1 MKRLLIFTLMLF
13 SVVRI
18 SAQEC
23 DVLSSE
29 WLNPSPQTTVFN
41 YSSGRLT
48 GIPDPANSNNPTDSK
63 TIFEGFTSP
72 TPGTTPVGAVTLG
85 LGFLS
90 DANDNLRID
99 VIVYND
105 NAGKPGTEVGGVTG
119 LSPTVLGV
127 THSFKEIWV
136 ELPSLPVPTTSRF
149 YVGVVMHPGDASDQ
163 LVVQSNAKGQGNG
176 DGSNSIT
183 TTKFGNEKLLNTYSS
198 DVDLKVLPKLGVYK
212 DASFSYGSSSYCS
225 SLSDPT
231 PTISGDAG
239 GTFTSSPA
247 GLSINSSTGRIDLSA
262 STGGT
267 YTIRYSIA
275 GSCPVSETQTVS
287 ISAPI
292 ADFPAPPKFG
302 CGPLTVNF
310 TDASSISGTN
320 TIVGWAWDFGDGSTS
335 TAQNPSHV
343 YDKPGLYNVKLRITD
358 SKGCTNEK
366 TRVNYVQVIGPDVQ
380 FGTTTTTLLGGPG
393 AVTFQDQTTFGAPIT
408 SWAWSFGDGGTS
420 NLQNPTHTYN
430 TSGTFDVNL
439 TVTDI
444 DGCSRTLVK
453 TNYVNT
459 IPGAFDVSI
468 AIFSG
473 DEDRFSVRAQESIPN
488 ALVFNSDGTKMFIL
502 GELGNNINEYTLSTA
517 FDVSTAIFAGNAE
530 RFSVAAQEGGSTDLV
545 FNTDGTKMFTT
556 GFVSDNINEYTLS
569 TPFDVSTASYA
580 GNTERFSVTGQEAT
594 PTSLA
599 FNTEGTKMFV
609 MGYNGDNI
617 NEYDLTLA
625 WDISTA
631 SYAGDA
637 ERFSVAGHETSPQ
650 SLVFNTSGI
659 KMFVMGMIGDDINEY
674 DLSTP
679 FDVSTAVFAGN
690 AERFS
695 VAGQE
700 TTPTSLA
707 FNTDGTK
714 MFVLGSNGDDINVYS
729 LAAPVI
735 TGAVA
740 NQAVNDNATNSPFS
754 TITVADPNGDNVS
767 ATITLDDNAKGVL
780 TGTGLTGTGP
790 YTLASTDATSLQASL
805 RALVFNPTDN
815 RVATGSTEKTT
826 FTLQVS
832 DGERN
837 DTDANTTVISSP
849 VAPTVSLSSPA
860 TSPTN
865 GFDITITFSEDVTGF
880 TVGDINVSNGTA
892 SAFNATSASVYT
904 ALITPTTDGAVKVDV
919 AANVAQ
925 DAATNGNTAAT
936 QFSITADLTSPTVA
950 ITSTAADPING
961 AFTTTFTF
969 SESVTGFAVGDI
981 TLNNAS
987 ASNFTATSTSV
998 YTALITPTT
1007 DGAVTVDAAANVAQ
1021 DAATNGNT
1029 AATQFSITA
1038 DLTSPTVI
1046 ITSTAADPINGAFT
1060 TIFTFSEAVTGFAI
1074 GDITVANGTASNF
1087 ASTSTTVYTA
1097 LITPTIDGAV
1107 TVDVTTNVAQDA
1119 ATNGNTAA
1127 TQFSITADLT
1137 EPTVVISSTAANPIN
1152 GAFTTTFTFSESV
1165 TGFAVGDITVGN
1177 GTASN
1182 FTSTSATVYTALITP
1197 TVDGAVTVNVAANVA
1212 QDAATNGNVAAT
1224 QFSITAD
1231 LTNPTVLISSTAAD
1245 PINGAFTATFTFSEA
1260 VTGFAIGDITVAN
1273 GTTTNFTS
1281 TSASVYTALITP
1293 TTDGAVKVD
1302 VAANAAQD
1310 AATNGNTAATQ
1321 FSITADLTEP
1331 TVVISSTAADPING
1345 AFTTTFTF
1353 SEAVTGFVVGD
1364 IALSN
1369 ASASNFTA
1377 ISATVYTALI
1387 TPTTDG
1393 AVTVDVATNV
1403 AQDAATNGNTVAT
1416 QFSITAD
1423 LTEPTVVIS
1432 SMAADP
1438 INGAFTTTFTFSE
1451 AVTGFVVGDI
1461 ALSNASASNFTAIS
1475 ATVYTALVTPTTD
1488 GAVTIDLAAN
1498 VAQDVAANGNT
1509 AATQFSII
1517 ADLTSPTVTITSSA
1531 ANPINGAFLTTVTFS
1546 EAVTGF
1552 TVGDI
1557 TVGNGTS
1564 SAFSATS
1571 TSVYTA
1577 LITAT
1582 TDGAVTVDVT
1592 ANVAQDAATN
1602 GNVAATQFSIT
1613 ADLTD
1618 PTVLISSTAADP
1630 INGAFTTTFTFS
1642 EAVTGFA
1649 VGDITLSNA
1658 SSSDFTVTSATIYTA
1673 LITPTTDGA
1682 VTVDILANAAQDA
1695 ATNGNTAATPFS
1707 ITADLTSP
1715 TVTIT
1720 SSAANPINRAFL
1732 TTVTFNEA
1740 VTGFTLGDITVGN
1753 GIASNFASTSAT
1765 VYTALI
1771 TPTTDGAVTV
1781 DVAANVAQD
1790 LATNGNTAATQFS
1803 ITADLTSPT
1812 VVITSTAA
1820 NPINGAFLTT
1830 VTFSEAVTGFAVGD
1844 ITVGNGTASNFTST
1858 SATVYTALIT
1868 PTADGAVTVNV
1879 AANVAQDA
1887 ATNGNTIATQF
1898 SINADMTNPMVLI
1911 TSTAA
1916 NPINGAFTTTFT
1928 FNEAVTGFVVGD
1940 ITLNNASASNF
1951 TAISATVYTVLI
1963 TPTIDGEVM
1972 VDVAANVAQ
1981 DAATNG
1987 NTAATQFSIIADLT
2001 EPTVVISSMA
2011 ADPSDGAFLTTFTF
2025 SEAVTGF
2032 TLGDITVGN
2041 GAASNFASTS
2051 ATVYTALI
2059 TPTTDG
2065 AVTVDVAAN
2074 SAQDAATNENTA
2086 ATQFSIRADFTA
2098 PTVIVQGMPTELNT
2112 FDPFTVTFSFSEPVA
2127 GFASNDFVL
2136 DNLSVISFSVVD
2148 ASNYEVS
2155 LKAITNE
2162 DVSLKLPVNSLQDLA
2177 GNTNTLETTMN
2188 ISFNSLPMDISL
2200 SEIKIDEN
2208 NALAAEI
2215 GLLATTDAD
2224 LGDTHSYSLVA
2235 GTGSED
2241 NDQFSITFD
2250 KLRAATSFNYETK
2263 SSYKIR
2269 VKTDDGKGGLL
2280 EKTFAISINDINEQ
2294 PTDIALSN
2302 TLIDETDESSVL
2314 VGVFATTDQDNGD
2327 TFAYELITGNGS
2339 ANNNFFAISNGQLH
2353 TNQAI
2358 NFEEHELLS
2367 IRVKVT
2373 DSGGLSFEK
2382 AFEIGINNVVNE
2394 DLRNFTKDAPDARV
2408 KNFFTPNNDG
2418 MNDFWVIEDIKD
2430 NPVNEVKV
2438 FTQSGKMVFSAK
2450 DYQNDW
2456 AGKFEGSVLP
2466 SGTYYYEINISNGQA
2481 IVRGTL
2487 LILTK

>member
-13 SVVRI
+13 SVVHI

-41 YSSGRLT
+41 YSGGRLT

-105 NAGKPGTEVGGVTG
+105 NAGKPGTAVGGVTG
-119 LSPTVLGV
+119 LSPTALGV

-247 GLSINSSTGRIDLSA
+247 GLSINSSTGRIDLST

-366 TRVNYVQVIGPDVQ
+366 TRVNYVQVIGPEVK
-380 FGTTTTTLLGGPG
+380 FSTTGTTILGGPG
-393 AVTFQDQTTFGAPIT
+393 AITFQNQSTSTSPIVNW
-408 SWAWSFGDGGTS
+408 SWNFGDGSTS
-420 NLQNPTHTYN
+420 NLQNPTHTYT
-430 TSGTFDVNL
+430 TSGTFDVSL
-439 TVTDI
+439 TVTDL
-444 DGCSRTLVK
+444 DGCSRTLTK

-459 IPGAFDVSI
+459 ISGAFDISK
-468 AIFSG
+468 AIFEG
-473 DEDRFSVRAQESIPN
+473 NED
-488 ALVFNSDGTKMFIL
+488 
-502 GELGNNINEYTLSTA
+502 
-517 FDVSTAIFAGNAE
+517 
-530 RFSVAAQEGGSTDLV
+530 RFSVAAQESEPRSIA
-545 FNTDGTKMFTT
+545 FNLDGTKLYVM
-556 GFVSDNINEYTLS
+556 GGSGDDINEYNLS
-569 TPFDVSTASYA
+569 VAYDVTS
-580 GNTERFSVTGQEAT
+580 SV
-594 PTSLA
+594 
-599 FNTEGTKMFV
+599 
-609 MGYNGDNI
+609 
-617 NEYDLTLA
+617 
-625 WDISTA
+625 
-631 SYAGDA
+631 YAGDA
-637 ERFSVAGHETSPQ
+637 ERFSVALEETNPRSFA
-650 SLVFNTSGI
+650 FNNDGT
-659 KMFVMGMIGDDINEY
+659 KMFVIGTIGDDVNEY
-674 DLSTP
+674 NLSTA
-679 FDVSTAVFAGN
+679 FDISTAVFAGN
-690 AERFS
+690 AQRFS
-695 VAGQE
+695 VAAQE
-700 TTPTSLA
+700 TYPTSLTFNHDGTKMYVAGSDNDAVNEYILSEA
-707 FNTDGTK
+707 FDVSSATYSKRLLVGTQELFPQYIVFVNNGFNLLLMGSSGDDINQYTLTTAFDLFTATFAGNAARFSVASQDGQPNSVTFNSDGTK
-714 MFVLGSNGDDINVYS
+714 MFVLGFEGKDINEYS

-740 NQAVNDNATNSPFS
+740 NQAVNDNATISPFS
-754 TITVADPNGDNVS
+754 AITVADPNGDNVS

-780 TGTGLTGTGP
+780 SGTGLTGSGP
-790 YTLASTDATSLQASL
+790 YTLASTDAASLQASL

-815 RVATGSTEKTT
+815 RVASASTEKTT
-826 FTLQVS
+826 FTIQLS

-849 VAPTVSLSSPA
+849 VAPTVSLSSLA
-860 TSPTN
+860 TAPTN
-865 GFDITITFSEDVTGF
+865 GFGITITFSEDVTGF

-904 ALITPTTDGAVKVDV
+904 ALITPTTDGAVTVDV

-925 DAATNGNTAAT
+925 DAATNGNTSAT
-936 QFSITADLTSPTVA
+936 QFSITADLTVPTVT
-950 ITSTAADPING
+950 ISSTVADPTNG

-969 SESVTGFAVGDI
+969 SEAVTGFAIGDI
-981 TLNNAS
+981 TLGNAT
-987 ASNFTATSTSV
+987 ASNFSAISSTV

-1007 DGAVTVDAAANVAQ
+1007 DGAVTIDVAANVVQ

-1029 AATQFSITA
+1029 VATQFSITA

-1152 GAFTTTFTFSESV
+1152 GAFLTTVTFSEAV

-1310 AATNGNTAATQ
+1310 AATNGNA
-1321 FSITADLTEP
+1321 
-1331 TVVISSTAADPING
+1331 
-1345 AFTTTFTF
+1345 
-1353 SEAVTGFVVGD
+1353 
-1364 IALSN
+1364 
-1369 ASASNFTA
+1369 
-1377 ISATVYTALI
+1377 
-1387 TPTTDG
+1387 
-1393 AVTVDVATNV
+1393 
-1403 AQDAATNGNTVAT
+1403 
-1416 QFSITAD
+1416 
-1423 LTEPTVVIS
+1423 
-1432 SMAADP
+1432 
-1438 INGAFTTTFTFSE
+1438 
-1451 AVTGFVVGDI
+1451 
-1461 ALSNASASNFTAIS
+1461 
-1475 ATVYTALVTPTTD
+1475 
-1488 GAVTIDLAAN
+1488 
-1498 VAQDVAANGNT
+1498 

-1517 ADLTSPTVTITSSA
+1517 ADLTNPTVLISSTVA
-1531 ANPINGAFLTTVTFS
+1531 DPVNGAFTATFTFS

-1557 TVGNGTS
+1557 TAGNG
-1564 SAFSATS
+1564 A
-1571 TSVYTA
+1571 
-1577 LITAT
+1577 
-1582 TDGAVTVDVT
+1582 
-1592 ANVAQDAATN
+1592 
-1602 GNVAATQFSIT
+1602 
-1613 ADLTD
+1613 
-1618 PTVLISSTAADP
+1618 
-1630 INGAFTTTFTFS
+1630 
-1642 EAVTGFA
+1642 
-1649 VGDITLSNA
+1649 
-1658 SSSDFTVTSATIYTA
+1658 
-1673 LITPTTDGA
+1673 
-1682 VTVDILANAAQDA
+1682 
-1695 ATNGNTAATPFS
+1695 
-1707 ITADLTSP
+1707 
-1715 TVTIT
+1715 
-1720 SSAANPINRAFL
+1720 
-1732 TTVTFNEA
+1732 
-1740 VTGFTLGDITVGN
+1740 
-1753 GIASNFASTSAT
+1753 ASNFTSTSAT

-1790 LATNGNTAATQFS
+1790 AATNGNTAATQFSITADLTNPTVNITSTAADPINGAFTTTFTFNEAVTGFVVGDITLNNALASNFTATSTSVYTVLITPTTDGAVTVDVAANVAQDAATNGNTAATQFS

-1812 VVITSTAA
+1812 VTVTSTAA
-1820 NPINGAFLTT
+1820 DPINGAFTT
-1830 VTFSEAVTGFAVGD
+1830 TFTFSEAVTGFAVGD

-1868 PTADGAVTVNV
+1868 PTADGAVTVDV

-1887 ATNGNTIATQF
+1887 ATNGNTAATQF
-1898 SINADMTNPMVLI
+1898 SIIADLTNPTVAI

-1928 FNEAVTGFVVGD
+1928 FSEAVTGFATGDIVVG
-1940 ITLNNASASNF
+1940 NGVASNF
-1951 TAISATVYTVLI
+1951 ASTSTSVYTALI
-1963 TPTIDGEVM
+1963 TPTTDGAVT
-1972 VDVAANVAQ
+1972 VDVTANVAQ

-1987 NTAATQFSIIADLT
+1987 NVAATQFSIIADLT

-2074 SAQDAATNENTA
+2074 SAQDAATNGNTA

-2098 PTVIVQGMPTELNT
+2098 PTVIVQGVPTELNT

-2127 GFASNDFVL
+2127 GFASNDFIL

-2235 GTGSED
+2235 GTGSEN

-2250 KLRAATSFNYETK
+2250 KLRAATTFNYETK

-2302 TLIDETDESSVL
+2302 TLIDETDEPSVL

-2382 AFEIGINNVVNE
+2382 ALEIGVNNVVNE
-2394 DLRNFTKDAPDARV
+2394 DLRDFTKDAPDARV

>member
-13 SVVRI
+13 SVVHI

-41 YSSGRLT
+41 YSGGRLT

-105 NAGKPGTEVGGVTG
+105 NAGKPGTAVGGVTG
-119 LSPTVLGV
+119 LSPTALGV
-127 THSFKEIWV
+127 THAFKEIWV
-136 ELPSLPVPTTSRF
+136 ELSSLPVPTTSRF

-617 NEYDLTLA
+617 NEYELTLA

-659 KMFVMGMIGDDINEY
+659 KMFVMGIIGDDINEY

-805 RALVFNPTDN
+805 RALVFNPTDS
-815 RVATGSTEKTT
+815 RVAAGSTETTT
-826 FTLQVS
+826 FSLAIS
-832 DGERN
+832 DGMLS
-837 DTDANTTVISSP
+837 DTDQITTVVASP
-849 VAPTVSLSSPA
+849 VAPTVTITSVA

-865 GFDITITFSEDVTGF
+865 DFDITITFNENVTGF
-880 TVGDINVSNGTA
+880 TVGDITVANGTA
-892 SAFNATSASVYT
+892 GSFAATSASIYT
-904 ALITPTTDGAVKVDV
+904 ATIAPISNGLVTVDIL
-919 AANVAQ
+919 ASVAQ
-925 DAATNGNTAAT
+925 DAGGVDNTAAT
-936 QFSITADLTSPTVA
+936 QFSIT
-950 ITSTAADPING
+950 
-961 AFTTTFTF
+961 
-969 SESVTGFAVGDI
+969 
-981 TLNNAS
+981 
-987 ASNFTATSTSV
+987 
-998 YTALITPTT
+998 
-1007 DGAVTVDAAANVAQ
+1007 
-1021 DAATNGNT
+1021 
-1029 AATQFSITA
+1029 
-1038 DLTSPTVI
+1038 
-1046 ITSTAADPINGAFT
+1046 
-1060 TIFTFSEAVTGFAI
+1060 
-1074 GDITVANGTASNF
+1074 
-1087 ASTSTTVYTA
+1087 
-1097 LITPTIDGAV
+1097 
-1107 TVDVTTNVAQDA
+1107 
-1119 ATNGNTAA
+1119 
-1127 TQFSITADLT
+1127 
-1137 EPTVVISSTAANPIN
+1137 
-1152 GAFTTTFTFSESV
+1152 
-1165 TGFAVGDITVGN
+1165 
-1177 GTASN
+1177 
-1182 FTSTSATVYTALITP
+1182 
-1197 TVDGAVTVNVAANVA
+1197 
-1212 QDAATNGNVAAT
+1212 
-1224 QFSITAD
+1224 
-1231 LTNPTVLISSTAAD
+1231 
-1245 PINGAFTATFTFSEA
+1245 
-1260 VTGFAIGDITVAN
+1260 
-1273 GTTTNFTS
+1273 
-1281 TSASVYTALITP
+1281 
-1293 TTDGAVKVD
+1293 
-1302 VAANAAQD
+1302 
-1310 AATNGNTAATQ
+1310 
-1321 FSITADLTEP
+1321 
-1331 TVVISSTAADPING
+1331 
-1345 AFTTTFTF
+1345 
-1353 SEAVTGFVVGD
+1353 
-1364 IALSN
+1364 
-1369 ASASNFTA
+1369 
-1377 ISATVYTALI
+1377 
-1387 TPTTDG
+1387 
-1393 AVTVDVATNV
+1393 
-1403 AQDAATNGNTVAT
+1403 
-1416 QFSITAD
+1416 
-1423 LTEPTVVIS
+1423 
-1432 SMAADP
+1432 
-1438 INGAFTTTFTFSE
+1438 
-1451 AVTGFVVGDI
+1451 
-1461 ALSNASASNFTAIS
+1461 
-1475 ATVYTALVTPTTD
+1475 
-1488 GAVTIDLAAN
+1488 
-1498 VAQDVAANGNT
+1498 
-1509 AATQFSII
+1509 

-1531 ANPINGAFLTTVTFS
+1531 ANPINGAFLTTVTF
-1546 EAVTGF
+1546 
-1552 TVGDI
+1552 
-1557 TVGNGTS
+1557 
-1564 SAFSATS
+1564 
-1571 TSVYTA
+1571 
-1577 LITAT
+1577 
-1582 TDGAVTVDVT
+1582 
-1592 ANVAQDAATN
+1592 
-1602 GNVAATQFSIT
+1602 
-1613 ADLTD
+1613 
-1618 PTVLISSTAADP
+1618 
-1630 INGAFTTTFTFS
+1630 
-1642 EAVTGFA
+1642 
-1649 VGDITLSNA
+1649 
-1658 SSSDFTVTSATIYTA
+1658 
-1673 LITPTTDGA
+1673 
-1682 VTVDILANAAQDA
+1682 
-1695 ATNGNTAATPFS
+1695 
-1707 ITADLTSP
+1707 
-1715 TVTIT
+1715 
-1720 SSAANPINRAFL
+1720 
-1732 TTVTFNEA
+1732 NEA

-1753 GIASNFASTSAT
+1753 GVASNFASTSAT

-1803 ITADLTSPT
+1803 IIADLTNPT
-1812 VVITSTAA
+1812 VNITSTAA
-1820 NPINGAFLTT
+1820 DPTNGVFTATF
-1830 VTFSEAVTGFAVGD
+1830 TFSEVVTGFAIGD
-1844 ITVGNGTASNFTST
+1844 ITVANGTTTNFTSS
-1858 SATVYTALIT
+1858 SASVYTALIT
-1868 PTADGAVTVNV
+1868 PTTDGAVMVDV

-1887 ATNGNTIATQF
+1887 ATNGNTAATQF
-1898 SINADMTNPMVLI
+1898 SITADLTNPTVNITSSAADPINGTFTTTFTFSEAITGFAIGDIALNNASASNFTAITTTVYTALITPTMDGAITVDVAANVAQDAATNGNTMATQFSITADLTNPTVLI
-1911 TSTAA
+1911 SSTAA
-1916 NPINGAFTTTFT
+1916 DPINGAFTSTFT
-1928 FNEAVTGFVVGD
+1928 FSEAVTGFVVAD

-2011 ADPSDGAFLTTFTF
+2011 ADPSDGAFLTTVTF

-2074 SAQDAATNENTA
+2074 SAQDAATNGNTA
-2086 ATQFSIRADFTA
+2086 ATQLSIRADFTA
-2098 PTVIVQGMPTELNT
+2098 PTVIVQGVPTELNT

-2215 GLLATTDAD
+2215 GLLATDDAD
-2224 LGDTHSYSLVA
+2224 LGDTHSYTLVA

-2250 KLRAATSFNYETK
+2250 KLRAATTFNYETK

-2280 EKTFAISINDINEQ
+2280 EKTFAISINDVNEQ

-2302 TLIDETDESSVL
+2302 TLIDETDEPSVL

-2382 AFEIGINNVVNE
+2382 AFEIGVNNVVNE
-2394 DLRNFTKDAPDARV
+2394 DLRDFTKDAPDARV

>member
-13 SVVRI
+13 SVVHI

-41 YSSGRLT
+41 YSGGRLT

-105 NAGKPGTEVGGVTG
+105 NAGKPGTAVGGVTG
-119 LSPTVLGV
+119 LSPTALGV

-136 ELPSLPVPTTSRF
+136 ELSSLPVPTTSRF

-247 GLSINSSTGRIDLSA
+247 GLSINSSTGRIDLST

-637 ERFSVAGHETSPQ
+637 ERFSVAGYETSPQ

-805 RALVFNPTDN
+805 RALVFNPTDS
-815 RVATGSTEKTT
+815 RVAAGSTEATT
-826 FTLQVS
+826 FSLAIS
-832 DGERN
+832 DGMLS
-837 DTDANTTVISSP
+837 DTDQITTVVASP
-849 VAPTVSLSSPA
+849 VAPTVTITSVA

-865 GFDITITFSEDVTGF
+865 DFDIMITFNENVTGF
-880 TVGDINVSNGTA
+880 TVGDITVANGTA
-892 SAFNATSASVYT
+892 GSFAATSASIYT
-904 ALITPTTDGAVKVDV
+904 ATIAPISNGLVTVDIL
-919 AANVAQ
+919 ASVAQ
-925 DAATNGNTAAT
+925 DAGGVDNTAAT
-936 QFSITADLTSPTVA
+936 QFSITADVTVPTIT

-961 AFTTTFTF
+961 GFTTTFTF

-987 ASNFTATSTSV
+987 ASNFTAISATV
-998 YTALITPTT
+998 YTALITPIT
-1007 DGAVTVDAAANVAQ
+1007 DGAVMVDVAANVAQ
-1021 DAATNGNT
+1021 DAASNGNT
-1029 AATQFSITA
+1029 AATQFNLTA
-1038 DLTSPTVI
+1038 DLINPTVN
-1046 ITSTAADPINGAFT
+1046 ITSTAADPI
-1060 TIFTFSEAVTGFAI
+1060 
-1074 GDITVANGTASNF
+1074 D
-1087 ASTSTTVYTA
+1087 
-1097 LITPTIDGAV
+1097 
-1107 TVDVTTNVAQDA
+1107 
-1119 ATNGNTAA
+1119 
-1127 TQFSITADLT
+1127 
-1137 EPTVVISSTAANPIN
+1137 
-1152 GAFTTTFTFSESV
+1152 GAFTTTFTFSEGV
-1165 TGFAVGDITVGN
+1165 TGFV
-1177 GTASN
+1177 
-1182 FTSTSATVYTALITP
+1182 
-1197 TVDGAVTVNVAANVA
+1197 
-1212 QDAATNGNVAAT
+1212 
-1224 QFSITAD
+1224 
-1231 LTNPTVLISSTAAD
+1231 
-1245 PINGAFTATFTFSEA
+1245 
-1260 VTGFAIGDITVAN
+1260 IGDITLN
-1273 GTTTNFTS
+1273 
-1281 TSASVYTALITP
+1281 
-1293 TTDGAVKVD
+1293 
-1302 VAANAAQD
+1302 
-1310 AATNGNTAATQ
+1310 
-1321 FSITADLTEP
+1321 
-1331 TVVISSTAADPING
+1331 
-1345 AFTTTFTF
+1345 
-1353 SEAVTGFVVGD
+1353 
-1364 IALSN
+1364 N

-1403 AQDAATNGNTVAT
+1403 AQDAA
-1416 QFSITAD
+1416 I
-1423 LTEPTVVIS
+1423 
-1432 SMAADP
+1432 
-1438 INGAFTTTFTFSE
+1438 
-1451 AVTGFVVGDI
+1451 
-1461 ALSNASASNFTAIS
+1461 
-1475 ATVYTALVTPTTD
+1475 
-1488 GAVTIDLAAN
+1488 
-1498 VAQDVAANGNT
+1498 NGNT
-1509 AATQFSII
+1509 AATQFSIT

-1531 ANPINGAFLTTVTFS
+1531 ANPINGAFLTTVTFN

-1552 TVGDI
+1552 TLGDI
-1557 TVGNGTS
+1557 TVGNGAASNFAST
-1564 SAFSATS
+1564 SAT
-1571 TSVYTA
+1571 VYTA
-1577 LITAT
+1577 LITPT

-1602 GNVAATQFSIT
+1602 GNVAATQFSII
-1613 ADLTD
+1613 ADLTN

-1630 INGAFTTTFTFS
+1630 INGAFTSTFTFS

-1649 VGDITLSNA
+1649 ISDIALNNA
-1658 SSSDFTVTSATIYTA
+1658 SSSNFTA
-1673 LITPTTDGA
+1673 ITT
-1682 VTVDILANAAQDA
+1682 
-1695 ATNGNTAATPFS
+1695 
-1707 ITADLTSP
+1707 
-1715 TVTIT
+1715 
-1720 SSAANPINRAFL
+1720 
-1732 TTVTFNEA
+1732 
-1740 VTGFTLGDITVGN
+1740 
-1753 GIASNFASTSAT
+1753 T
-1765 VYTALI
+1765 VYTVLI

-1790 LATNGNTAATQFS
+1790 AATNGNTAATQFS
-1803 ITADLTSPT
+1803 ITADLTNPT
-1812 VVITSTAA
+1812 VNITSTVAD
-1820 NPINGAFLTT
+1820 PINGAFTAT
-1830 VTFSEAVTGFAVGD
+1830 FTFSEAVTGFAIGD
-1844 ITVGNGTASNFTST
+1844 IA
-1858 SATVYTALIT
+1858 
-1868 PTADGAVTVNV
+1868 
-1879 AANVAQDA
+1879 
-1887 ATNGNTIATQF
+1887 
-1898 SINADMTNPMVLI
+1898 
-1911 TSTAA
+1911 
-1916 NPINGAFTTTFT
+1916 
-1928 FNEAVTGFVVGD
+1928 
-1940 ITLNNASASNF
+1940 LNNASASNF

-2001 EPTVVISSMA
+2001 EPMVVISSMA

-2065 AVTVDVAAN
+2065 AVTVDVAEN
-2074 SAQDAATNENTA
+2074 SAQDAATNGNTA

-2098 PTVIVQGMPTELNT
+2098 PTVIVQGVPTELNT

-2148 ASNYEVS
+2148 ANNYEVR

-2177 GNTNTLETTMN
+2177 GNANTLETTMN

-2200 SEIKIDEN
+2200 SEINIDEN

-2224 LGDTHSYSLVA
+2224 LGDTHSYTLVA

-2250 KLRAATSFNYETK
+2250 KLRAATTFNYETK

-2280 EKTFAISINDINEQ
+2280 EKTFAISINDVNEQ

-2302 TLIDETDESSVL
+2302 TLIDETDEPSVL

-2327 TFAYELITGNGS
+2327 TFTYELITGSGS
-2339 ANNNFFAISNGQLH
+2339 ANNSFFAISNGQLH

-2382 AFEIGINNVVNE
+2382 AFEIGVNNVVNE
-2394 DLRNFTKDAPDARV
+2394 DLRDFTKDAPDARV